1 MSCDEQLTMGTAPIS
16 PVESLQGCVL
26 FQAAHARLL
35 VSRSHER
42 NLHGTSN
49 AHAHL
54 RRLHMPLMP
63 GSSTSACSTTPMPL
77 RTMRRLP
84 STPAPEQVTTGESEK
99 GSGRW

>member
-16 PVESLQGCVL
+16 PVESLQGCVQ

-49 AHAHL
+49 AHSLAQAPHALDAWKLHQCLLHYPNAVAHNAQAAV
-54 RRLHMPLMP
+54 H
-63 GSSTSACSTTPMPL
+63 
-77 RTMRRLP
+77 P
-84 STPAPEQVTTGESEK
+84 SP
-99 GSGRW
+99 